1 MTASTNEQGRS
12 RAMGSVGAGA
22 LAVAALAVSLGIGLT
37 GLASV
42 GSDRW
47 IEASYG
53 GGVPST
59 VGHLPQGATASTAA
73 VAPAPALVVGDEQQW
88 LSEPR
93 IATEKTVATSAGGFA
108 LGDRV
113 VFSITAKGEARSP
126 ARTFEIVGIELLSAS
141 PGSVS
146 APSPLTSQVL
156 IAREVD
162 APGKPLTLRLL
173 VSDGE
178 AAPAN
183 KSL

>member
-1 MTASTNEQGRS
+1 MAMTKPDGQQTAK
-12 RAMGSVGAGA
+12 RALVPLAAGA
-22 LAVAALAVSLGIGLT
+22 VVLATLGIGLT

-53 GGVPST
+53 GATSPAAARSPLVN
-59 VGHLPQGATASTAA
+59 VGAAASLTETAPT
-73 VAPAPALVVGDEQQW
+73 LVVGDEQQW
-88 LSEPR
+88 LTAPR
-93 IATEKTVATSAGGFA
+93 IPTEKTVATNAGGFA

-113 VFSITAKGEARSP
+113 VFSITPKGEAHALP
-126 ARTFEIVGIELLSAS
+126 RTFEIVGIEMLTAEHAAAPAS
-141 PGSVS
+141 SR
-146 APSPLTSQVL
+146 APQVL

-162 APGKPLTLRLL
+162 APGKPMTLRLL
-173 VSDGE
+173 VTEGE